1 MQRFAFIIHPISAR
15 RDVARKYPIA
25 KLFPERMIEAAI
37 CRMKP
42 QAVSK
47 IAGIKSLTG
56 AEAEGWFIGCTLTP
70 RQFLQLPEAFVIS
83 RIIEAAKIAQELGAG
98 IVGLGAYTSIVGDAG
113 ISVAKAVDIAVTTGN
128 TYTVATAL
136 EATRKAVALMGLEP
150 GEVTAAIVGATGAIG
165 GTCAK
170 ILADEFPRLILIG
183 RDMTRLEQ
191 LAEELRPRAKV
202 ECSQDI
208 NSALQRADVVIT
220 VTSSVEAV
228 IHPEALKS
236 GSIVCDVAR
245 PRDVSV
251 LVAKNRPDV
260 LVIEGGVVKVPGDVD
275 FRFNF
280 GFPSGTSY
288 ACMAETIILALE
300 GRYEP
305 FSLGRTLDAEKVKEI
320 SALAKKH
327 GFELAGFRCFEKAVT
342 EEQIAQVR
350 RAAEKARGAG
360 KH

>member
-1 MQRFAFIIHPISAR
+1 MQRFGFIIHPLSAR

-25 KLFPERMIEAAI
+25 KFFPESVIESAI
-37 CRMKP
+37 RHMKP
-42 QAVSK
+42 KAVSK

-70 RQFLQLPEAFVIS
+70 RQFLNLPQDFVIH
-83 RIIEAAKIAQELGAG
+83 RIIQSAQVAQDLGAG
-98 IVGLGAYTSIVGDAG
+98 IVGLGAYTSVVGDAG

-136 EATRKAVALMGLEP
+136 EATRKAVELMGLKP
-150 GEVTAAIVGATGAIG
+150 GEVTAAVVGATGSIG
-165 GTCAK
+165 STCAK

-183 RDMTRLEQ
+183 RDLGRLEQ
-191 LAEELRPRAKV
+191 LAEELRPRVEV
-202 ECSQDI
+202 ECSQEI
-208 NSALQRADVVIT
+208 NSALRKADVVIT
-220 VTSSVEAV
+220 VTSSVNAV
-228 IHPEALKS
+228 IHPEALKP

-251 LVAKNRPDV
+251 LVAQTRPDV
-260 LVIEGGVVKVPGDVD
+260 LVIEGGVVKVPGEVD

-305 FSLGRTLDAEKVKEI
+305 FSLGRTLEVAKVKEI

-350 RAAEKARGAG
+350 SASEKARATG
-360 KH
+360 KS

>member
-1 MQRFAFIIHPISAR
+1 MN
-15 RDVARKYPIA
+15 
-25 KLFPERMIEAAI
+25 
-37 CRMKP
+37 
-42 QAVSK
+42 
-47 IAGIKSLTG
+47 
-56 AEAEGWFIGCTLTP
+56 
-70 RQFLQLPEAFVIS
+70 LPEDFVIS
-83 RIIEAAKIAQELGAG
+83 RIIQAAKVAQDLGAG
-98 IVGLGAYTSIVGDAG
+98 IVGLGAYTSVVGDAG

-136 EATRKAVALMGLEP
+136 EATCKAVELMGLKPE
-150 GEVTAAIVGATGAIG
+150 EITAAVVGATGSIG
-165 GTCAK
+165 STCAK
-170 ILADEFPRLILIG
+170 ILADEYPRLILIG
-183 RDMTRLEQ
+183 RDKVRLEQ
-191 LAEELRPRAKV
+191 LADELRPRV
-202 ECSQDI
+202 EVEYSQDI
-208 NSALQRADVVIT
+208 NSALGRADVVIT

-251 LVAKNRPDV
+251 QVAKTRPDV
-260 LVIEGGVVKVPGDVD
+260 LVIEGGVVKVPGEVD
-275 FRFNF
+275 FRLNF

-305 FSLGRTLDAEKVKEI
+305 FSLGRTLEVAKVKEI

-342 EEQIAQVR
+342 EEQINQVR
-350 RAAEKARGAG
+350 LASEKARAAG
-360 KH
+360 KS